1 MESKNGCQLLLESF
15 EDLEDPRSA
24 QRVKYPLNEIV
35 FLAVTAVIS
44 GANEWE
50 EIVDFGQEKLE
61 WLRKYL
67 KYEQGIP
74 AHDTINRVIG
84 MINYRAF
91 EKCFLSWATLSI
103 SLPGGVVI
111 NLDGKKLRSSATK
124 REQQTAHAQG
134 GKSAVHLVEAW
145 CGAFQMC
152 LAQYKVANKSNEI
165 AAIPVILNWLEI
177 EGCIITIDAIGCQR
191 SIAEQ
196 IQGKKAD
203 YILALKENQEGLYLG
218 VAEAFDNLAPELAA
232 ERYDEQNE
240 QGHGRKEKRICRTI
254 PAQEL
259 PDWTFS
265 GKWAGLKQVVEVYAE
280 RTVLASGEYS
290 TEKRYYISSL
300 NCDATRFNQLIRG
313 HWAIEN
319 QLHWAMDVQFGED
332 ASRKR
337 SRNAAENF
345 ALIRR
350 IGLNLLKGY
359 AEKISIGRKMN
370 KCAISDEYREKVIE
384 TTRSKELGGRPPDT

>member
-1 MESKNGCQLLLESF
+1 MCIR
-15 EDLEDPRSA
+15 DRLEDPRSA

-44 GANEWE
+44 GANEWD

-91 EKCFLSWATLSI
+91 EKCFLSWATLGI

-191 SIAEQ
+191 SIADQ
-196 IQGKKAD
+196 IHGKKAD

-218 VAEAFDNLAPELAA
+218 VTESFDNLEAELAS
-232 ERYDEQNE
+232 ERYAEQAE
-240 QGHGRKEKRICRTI
+240 QGHGREEKRICRTI
-254 PAQEL
+254 PTHEL
-259 PDWTFS
+259 PEWSWAD
-265 GKWAGLKQVVEVYAE
+265 KWAGLKQVVEVYAE
-280 RTVLASGEYS
+280 RKVIASGEFS
-290 TEKRYYISSL
+290 TEKRYYITSL
-300 NCDATRFNQLIRG
+300 DCDAVRLNQLIRG

-337 SRNAAENF
+337 SRNAAANF
-345 ALIRR
+345 GLIRR

-359 AEKISIGRKMN
+359 AEKISVGRKMN
-370 KCAISDEYREKVIE
+370 KCAISDAYREKIIE
-384 TTRSKELGGRPPDT
+384 TARSRELGGKPPDT